1 MVIEVGFWVSWKW
14 GATHKDVEKWGT
26 STASPKCCGSKG
38 LERKSAEM
46 AEGLPAS
53 VDGADKEG
61 ISTRPTAEQDHLQRC
76 FQKVKGV
83 FYNMNILDG

>member
-1 MVIEVGFWVSWKW
+1 MLKNGVHLRQVPSVADLRGWSVSRQKWLKGF
-14 GATHKDVEKWGT
+14 
-26 STASPKCCGSKG
+26 
-38 LERKSAEM
+38 
-46 AEGLPAS
+46 PAS